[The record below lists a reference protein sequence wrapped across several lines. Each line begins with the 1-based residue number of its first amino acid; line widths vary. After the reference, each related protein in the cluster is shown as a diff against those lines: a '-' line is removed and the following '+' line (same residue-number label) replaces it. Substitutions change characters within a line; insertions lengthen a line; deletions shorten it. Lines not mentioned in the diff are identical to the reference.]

1 VSTGAQKIATRRP
14 PERLFKQSLIP
25 FAALA
30 LAGCGGSTSPQTF
43 TPLDYSYLPPIVL
56 KVSTL
61 SVVNNYVPSP
71 GAATLIAEAPE
82 APANALLDMLNHRI
96 VASGAPGTGTVTIE
110 TASIDQVGGNLTG
123 SMTVDINLAS
133 PDGTSTGYAE
143 ASVSASQTAPD
154 PDASQDVVQGA
165 LYSITKQ
172 LMDNMNVQLQYQVQR
187 NLGSWLSFSTTP
199 GASPLSVGA
208 TPAAGAIQAT
218 PLAAPPGNPSPA
230 GVPPSPAVPAGNSN
244 SAVPDYLPGAGAAMP
259 MPPVQ

>member
-1 VSTGAQKIATRRP
+1 MKFWYLTPLV
-14 PERLFKQSLIP
+14 
-25 FAALA
+25 AALA
-30 LAGCGGSTSPQTF
+30 LAGCGGPPPQTF
-43 TPLDYSYLPPIVL
+43 TPLNYSYLPPIVL

-61 SVVNNYVPSP
+61 SVVNNYVPGP

-110 TASIDQVGGNLTG
+110 TASIDQIGGNLTG
-123 SMTVDINLAS
+123 TMTVDINLAS
-133 PDGTSTGYAE
+133 PDGTSTGYTE

-154 PDASQDVVQGA
+154 PDASQDVIQGA

-187 NLGSWLSFSTTP
+187 NLGPWLSFSASP

-208 TPAAGAIQAT
+208 APAAGAIQAT
-218 PLAAPPGNPSPA
+218 PLAAPPGNPSP
-230 GVPPSPAVPAGNSN
+230 GSSVPPSPAAPPGNTN
-244 SAVPDYLPGAGAAMP
+244 SAVPAYLPGAAMP